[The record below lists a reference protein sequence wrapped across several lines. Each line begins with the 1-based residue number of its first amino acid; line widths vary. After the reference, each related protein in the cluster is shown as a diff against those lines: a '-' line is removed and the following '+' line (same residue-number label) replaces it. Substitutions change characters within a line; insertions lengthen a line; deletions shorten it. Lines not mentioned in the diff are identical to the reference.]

1 MPAKTYI
8 LSSEAGQRT
17 LSSNRESV
25 KHMNDF
31 LIQDGQTL
39 LTQGDSITDAG
50 RRGDSAPY
58 GHGYVS
64 IFRELITAMYPER
77 DITLIN
83 KGIGGNRVTDL
94 QERWDDDTIRH
105 QPDWLTIMIGI
116 NDLHSYLRN
125 PAEPSAVSAERFREG
140 YDWILSRT
148 RSETDARIVLL
159 EPFYFSISAK
169 DTLRSRVLELLPEY
183 IDIVHEMAEKYDTL
197 LVETQRVCSYHLTF
211 RDAEQFCPEPVHP
224 YRSGHLII
232 ALELLKTLQGV

>member
-1 MPAKTYI
+1 
-8 LSSEAGQRT
+8 
-17 LSSNRESV
+17 
-25 KHMNDF
+25 MNDI

-50 RRGDSAPY
+50 RRGDAAPY

-64 IFRELITAMYPER
+64 IFRELITAMYPEH

-116 NDLHSYLRN
+116 NDLHGYLRN
-125 PAEPSAVSAERFREG
+125 PAEPSAVSPERFREG

-148 RSETDARIVLL
+148 RSETDARNVLL
-159 EPFYFSISAK
+159 EPNYISKRAK
-169 DTLRSRVLELLPEY
+169 ATIRSRVQEL
-183 IDIVHEMAEKYDTL
+183 
-197 LVETQRVCSYHLTF
+197 
-211 RDAEQFCPEPVHP
+211 
-224 YRSGHLII
+224 
-232 ALELLKTLQGV
+232 